1 MKKEYK
7 YASIF
12 FAIIAVGIISISYY
26 YEEVDLKRTT
36 TDDSVINDKTFLRK
50 SPHLQ
55 GISGY
60 INTSQQEMDKQL
72 EGKVVLYD
80 FWTYSCINCIRTIPH
95 LTAWDEKYSDEGLVI
110 LGIHSPEFEFEKE
123 YENVVFATEKFG
135 IKYPVIQDN
144 DKEIWNDFQNRY
156 WPRKYIADHEGYIRY
171 DHIGEGAY
179 KETEEVIQLL
189 LKERAN
195 AVGST
200 IQEKE
205 LVNLDEFEHAT
216 FRTPELY
223 FGYKFAEGR
232 NQLGSQEGFSKN
244 NIVNYKLPDQF
255 KQHYFYMDGMWENNK
270 DGMKLAG
277 DSGKIVLNF
286 NAKQVN
292 IVADGN
298 AILKIEYDGGIIPID
313 SRGYDI
319 NSNGEVIISEPRLYN
334 LIELDQ
340 EGPHEIIIK
349 VAEPNFEIFT
359 FTFG

>member
-110 LGIHSPEFEFEKE
+110 LGIHSPEFEFEKK

-156 WPRKYIADHEGYIRY
+156 WPRKYIADHEGYIRF

-200 IQEKE
+200 IEEKE

-244 NIVNYKLPDQF
+244 NIVNYQLPDQF

-298 AILKIEYDGGIIPID
+298 TVLEILYDGNIIPID
-313 SRGYDI
+313 SRGDDI

>member
-12 FAIIAVGIISISYY
+12 FTIIAVGIFSISYY
-26 YEEVDLKRTT
+26 YEEIDLKRTT
-36 TDDSVINDKTFLRK
+36 TDDSTIGDKTFLRK
-50 SPHLQ
+50 SPELQ

-60 INTSQQEMDKQL
+60 INTSQEEINKQL

-80 FWTYSCINCIRTIPH
+80 FWTYSCINCIRTLPH

-110 LGIHSPEFEFEKE
+110 LGIHTPEFEFEKK

-135 IKYPVIQDN
+135 IEYPVVQDN
-144 DKEIWNDFQNRY
+144 EKEIWDDFQNRY
-156 WPRKYIADHEGYIRY
+156 WPRKYIADHEGYIRF

-195 AVGST
+195 T
-200 IQEKE
+200 IGNVVEEKE
-205 LVNLDEFEHAT
+205 LVNLDEFRHAT

-232 NQLGSQEGFSKN
+232 NQLGNEEGFSKN
-244 NIVNYKLPDQF
+244 KIVDFQLPEEF
-255 KQHYFYMDGMWENNK
+255 KQHYFYMEGMWENNK
-270 DGMKLAG
+270 DGMKLVEDAG
-277 DSGKIVLNF
+277 RIVLSF

-298 AILKIEYDGGIIPID
+298 AALSIKYDGGNIPEN

-319 NSNGEVIISEPRLYN
+319 EPNGQVIISEPRLYN

-340 EGPHEIIIK
+340 EGPHEIIIE
-349 VAEPNFEIFT
+349 VTGPDFEIFT

>member
-60 INTSQQEMDKQL
+60 INTSQQEIDKQL

-110 LGIHSPEFEFEKE
+110 LGIHSPEFEFEKK

-156 WPRKYIADHEGYIRY
+156 WPRKYIADHEGYIRF

-200 IQEKE
+200 IEEKE

-244 NIVNYKLPDQF
+244 NIVNYQLPDQF

-270 DGMKLAG
+270 DGMKLVS
-277 DSGKIVLNF
+277 DSGEIVLNF

-298 AILKIEYDGGIIPID
+298 TVLEILYDGNIIPID
-313 SRGYDI
+313 SRGDDI

>member
-1 MKKEYK
+1 MKREYK
-7 YASIF
+7 YASMF
-12 FAIIAVGIISISYY
+12 FAIIAVGIFSISYY
-26 YEEVDLKRTT
+26 YEEVDLKRIT
-36 TDDSVINDKTFLRK
+36 TDDSVIEDKTFLRK
-50 SPHLQ
+50 SPDLK

-60 INTSQQEMDKQL
+60 INTSQEEIDKHL

-95 LTAWDEKYSDEGLVI
+95 LTAWDEKYSDEGLVV
-110 LGIHSPEFEFEKE
+110 LGIHTPEFEFEKK
-123 YENVVFATEKFG
+123 YENVIFATEKFG
-135 IKYPVIQDN
+135 IEYPVIQDN

-156 WPRKYIADHEGYIRY
+156 WPRKYIADHEGYIRF

-179 KETEEVIQLL
+179 KETEEVIQTL

-195 AVGST
+195 T
-200 IQEKE
+200 IGNVIEEKE
-205 LVNLDEFEHAT
+205 LVNLDEFRHAT

-232 NQLGSQEGFSKN
+232 NQLGNEEGFSKN
-244 NIVNYKLPDQF
+244 KNVTYQLPDQF
-255 KQHYFYMDGMWENNK
+255 KQHYFYMEGTWKNNN
-270 DGMKLAG
+270 DGMKLVS

-298 AILKIEYDGGIIPID
+298 ATLNIQYDGGMIPED
-313 SRGYDI
+313 SRGQDI
-319 NSNGEVIISEPRLYN
+319 DSNGNVVISEPRLYN
-334 LIELDQ
+334 LIEMNQ

-349 VAEPNFEIFT
+349 VLEPDFEIFT

>member
-12 FAIIAVGIISISYY
+12 FAIIAVGIFSISYFY
-26 YEEVDLKRTT
+26 DEVDLKRNT
-36 TDDSVINDKTFLRK
+36 TDDSNVQDKTFLRK
-50 SPHLQ
+50 SPELQ
-55 GISGY
+55 GITGY
-60 INTSQQEMDKQL
+60 INTSAEEIEQQL

-80 FWTYSCINCIRTIPH
+80 FWTYSCINCIRTLPY

-110 LGIHSPEFEFEKE
+110 VGIHSPEFEFEKE
-123 YENVVFATEKFG
+123 YGNVLFAIDKFG
-135 IKYPVIQDN
+135 INYPVVQDN
-144 DKEIWNDFQNRY
+144 EKEIWDEFQNRY
-156 WPRKYIADHEGYIRY
+156 WPRKYIADHEGYIRF

-195 AVGST
+195 VIGNT
-200 IQEKE
+200 IEEKE
-205 LVNLDEFEHAT
+205 LVNLDEFKHAT

-244 NIVNYKLPDQF
+244 NIVNYQLPDQF

-270 DGMKLAG
+270 DGMKLVG

-286 NAKQVN
+286 NANQVN

-298 AILKIEYDGGIIPID
+298 TVLEILYDGNIIPID

>member
-223 FGYKFAEGR
+223 FGYK
-232 NQLGSQEGFSKN
+232 LS
-244 NIVNYKLPDQF
+244 
-255 KQHYFYMDGMWENNK
+255 
-270 DGMKLAG
+270 
-277 DSGKIVLNF
+277 
-286 NAKQVN
+286 
-292 IVADGN
+292 
-298 AILKIEYDGGIIPID
+298 
-313 SRGYDI
+313 
-319 NSNGEVIISEPRLYN
+319 
-334 LIELDQ
+334 LI
-340 EGPHEIIIK
+340 HI
-349 VAEPNFEIFT
+349 
-359 FTFG
+359 

>member
-36 TDDSVINDKTFLRK
+36 IDDSVINDKTFLRK
-50 SPHLQ
+50 SPQLQ

-110 LGIHSPEFEFEKE
+110 LGIHSPEFEFEKK

-156 WPRKYIADHEGYIRY
+156 WPRKYIADHEGYIRF

-244 NIVNYKLPDQF
+244 NIVNYQLPD
-255 KQHYFYMDGMWENNK
+255 
-270 DGMKLAG
+270 
-277 DSGKIVLNF
+277 
-286 NAKQVN
+286 QVN

>member
-156 WPRKYIADHEGYIRY
+156 WPRKYIADHEGYIRF

-244 NIVNYKLPDQF
+244 NIVNYQLPDQF

>member
-1 MKKEYK
+1 MYK
-7 YASIF
+7 
-12 FAIIAVGIISISYY
+12 
-26 YEEVDLKRTT
+26 R
-36 TDDSVINDKTFLRK
+36 
-50 SPHLQ
+50 Q
-55 GISGY
+55 GY

-110 LGIHSPEFEFEKE
+110 LGIHSPEFEFEKK

-156 WPRKYIADHEGYIRY
+156 WPRKYIADHEGYIRF

-244 NIVNYKLPDQF
+244 NIVNYQLPDQF

-334 LIELDQ
+334 LIELDK

-349 VAEPNFEIFT
+349 VTEPNFEIFT